1 MWVARVTTES
11 TTAHFPRPPLPPT
24 MKTLTSSPLMASR
37 TPERDISKVP
47 SGVSTTAEP
56 GLSTRS
62 VPVMVR
68 RCLRVPFAEPRLV
81 FPLCGR
87 LRAMG
92 FSLIQPTAAKA
103 TAK

>member
-1 MWVARVTTES
+1 
-11 TTAHFPRPPLPPT
+11 

-37 TPERDISKVP
+37 IPDRDISKVP
-47 SGVSTTAEP
+47 SGVSTTADP
-56 GLSTRS
+56 GRSTRS

-68 RCLRVPFAEPRLV
+68 RCLRGPFADPRRL

-103 TAK
+103 PAK